1 MEYDRKIL
9 VPYLTE
15 LYGLE
20 VTYHTLQS
28 EKSRFLKLIEAEEH
42 NIKQAHKL
50 NIHMEKSS
58 KSPLSN
64 KDPFLIFLVFA
75 VSMIAAAIL
84 CYFLSQ
90 IILIRIFLEAFGGL
104 IILLFLFLWGG
115 IASLIAPYIDQKIS
129 YHNSKIHQQNN
140 AVDTLEKEKA
150 IIRQSQEMLPHH
162 PCSIPQPR
170 LYSLLIRI
178 LFHKSG
184 YQS

>member
-104 IILLFLFLWGG
+104 IILLFLFYG
-115 IASLIAPYIDQKIS
+115 AA
-129 YHNSKIHQQNN
+129 
-140 AVDTLEKEKA
+140 
-150 IIRQSQEMLPHH
+150 
-162 PCSIPQPR
+162 
-170 LYSLLIRI
+170 
-178 LFHKSG
+178 
-184 YQS
+184 